1 MQTQIMKHLLMTT
14 LLLLICIP
22 DMFAGMKDLPG
33 EPQGGKEIRE
43 LLESR
48 DKEIKDLL
56 GPEGTE
62 YTDEQREKL
71 KKIINGII
79 DFEAMASYALG
90 DTYQKINS
98 EQREEFVSLFSSI
111 VRDQSLNR
119 LDIYRAEVTYEE
131 IRVANDTARVHTI
144 ARLEDVRTP
153 VSYQMRKKESGW
165 VITDMVIDEVSTKES
180 YYRQFQNIIRQRGFD
195 PLLESLRRRAARSS
209 T

>member
-1 MQTQIMKHLLMTT
+1 MQTQIMKYLFMTA

-22 DMFAGMKDLPG
+22 ELCAGVQDLAG
-33 EPQGGKEIRE
+33 EQGEQEIRE

-48 DKEIKDLL
+48 DKEIKKLL
-56 GPEGTE
+56 GPKGTE

-79 DFEAMASYALG
+79 DFEAMAAYALG
-90 DTYQKINS
+90 DTYQRINS
-98 EQREEFVSLFSSI
+98 EQRNEFVSLFSSI

-131 IRVANDTARVHTI
+131 IRVASDTARVRTI

-165 VITDMVIDEVSTKES
+165 VITDLVIDEVSTKES
-180 YYRQFQNIIRQRGFD
+180 YYRQFQNIIRQRGFE

>member
-1 MQTQIMKHLLMTT
+1 MRQLLLTM
-14 LLLLICIP
+14 LLLLICVP
-22 DMFAGMKDLPG
+22 DIFAGVQELAG
-33 EPQGGKEIRE
+33 EPQGEQEIRK

-48 DKEIKDLL
+48 DQEIKELL
-56 GPEGTE
+56 GPKGTE

-79 DFEAMASYALG
+79 DFEAMAAYALG

-98 EQREEFVSLFSSI
+98 EQRNEFVSLFSSI

-119 LDIYRAEVTYEE
+119 LEIYRAEVTYEE
-131 IRVANDTARVHTI
+131 IRVANDTARVRTI

-153 VSYQMRKKESGW
+153 VSYQMRKNESGW

-180 YYRQFQNIIRQRGFD
+180 YYRQFQNIIRQRGFE
-195 PLLESLRRRAARSS
+195 PLLESLRRRAARS
-209 T
+209 TP